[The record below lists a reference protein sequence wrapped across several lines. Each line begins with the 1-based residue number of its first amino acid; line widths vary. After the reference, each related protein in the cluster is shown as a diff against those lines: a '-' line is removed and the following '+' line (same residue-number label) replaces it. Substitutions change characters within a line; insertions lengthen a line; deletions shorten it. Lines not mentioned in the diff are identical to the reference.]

1 MLLEGTEEIVSVL
14 DRNQLGP
21 TVLDLRRTLLDLRL
35 YRLPHALEPHGRQF
49 FQTLTLGIDCD
60 AYGF

>member
-1 MLLEGTEEIVSVL
+1 MQAGLVNAPTFRRISVA
-14 DRNQLGP
+14 P
-21 TVLDLRRTLLDLRL
+21 CYDLRL